1 MAKYCDDTVFPKY
14 ANPKMLY
21 KYIEYTL
28 EGKKKTHFIDLRKKI
43 KNLNFKMSL

>member
-21 KYIEYTL
+21 KYIEYSL
-28 EGKKKTHFIDLRKKI
+28 EEKKKNSFHWSKKEN
-43 KNLNFKMSL
+43 KESEF